1 MYRNWL
7 LGLVFPWPY
16 GRLLTGFLLLCVL
29 MPVFYLGHSDDTEN
43 TTPVLFYS
51 LIIAYIV
58 PIFSY
63 ITAKSQEALL
73 ELRPLLKLDDQA
85 FEKVYTKL
93 SSSSLRIVA
102 IQVGAG
108 ALLGLI
114 HMGFVRG
121 SAVATLTEALADR
134 SGLMSTIGAVLVW
147 VVMTTVISMLV
158 RQAVVFARLGA
169 HNVQVTLLNTRKLL
183 PFARVSIT
191 ASLAIIGALA
201 LFPLIGVES
210 GMNLIEVL
218 PGAIATL
225 APLVALFIVP
235 VWPIHRRLE
244 KLKDQHLAS
253 VNQRIESRLAAA
265 NAPDASCPEADV
277 LEDLAPLLGYRRE
290 VAQVSTWPFDG
301 SNVTRLLF
309 YMIIPP
315 LTWAGAALIENLV
328 DWLL

>member
-7 LGLVFPWPY
+7 LGLVFPRPY
-16 GRLLTGFLLLCVL
+16 GRLLAGFLLLCIL
-29 MPVFYLGHSDDTEN
+29 MPFFYLGHSDDIES

-51 LIIAYIV
+51 LIIAYII

-63 ITAKSQEALL
+63 ITAKSEEALL
-73 ELRPLLKLDDQA
+73 ELRPLLSLDEPD
-85 FEKVYTKL
+85 FEKVYAKL
-93 SSSSLRIVA
+93 SSSDLRLVA

-114 HMGFVRG
+114 HMGFIRG
-121 SAVATLTEALADR
+121 SALATLEGALADR
-134 SGLMSTIGAVLVW
+134 SGLISTIGAVLVW
-147 VVMTTVISMLV
+147 VVMTTVTSMLV
-158 RQAVVFARLGA
+158 RQAVLFARLGA
-169 HNVQVTLLNTRKLL
+169 NHVQVTLLNTRKLL
-183 PFARVSIT
+183 PFARVSIS
-191 ASLAIIGALA
+191 ASLAMIGALA

-210 GMNLIEVL
+210 GMNLVEIL

-225 APLVALFIVP
+225 VPLLALFIVP
-235 VWPIHRRLE
+235 VWPIHRRLA
-244 KLKDQHLAS
+244 KLKDQQLAS
-253 VNQRIESRLAAA
+253 VNERIESRLAAA
-265 NAPDASCPEADV
+265 DTPYASCPEPKV
-277 LEDLAPLLGYRRE
+277 LEELTPLLGYRRE